1 MTYNTD
7 LTNTLFQWQLAKQMA
22 AKNRENAE
30 KFKHEPSWYWLEKS
44 KYHALEQTMKTV
56 RLWRR
61 FSRLVMSENG
71 FVSIGKEGLV
81 YVGASNE
88 NSNL

>member
-1 MTYNTD
+1 MTYSAD
-7 LTNTLFQWQLAKQMA
+7 LTNTLFQWKLAKQMA

-61 FSRLVMSENG
+61 FSRLVMSTNG
-71 FVSIGKEGLV
+71 FVSIGKYGLV

-88 NSNL
+88 NSNF